1 MTCAFMC
8 LLYVTID
15 CSTTFYFLLFQLIFP
30 HFLNA
35 IRPHIEDHWSEDVA
49 NAWKTFFKIITYYM
63 ELGISGADPK
73 HVTDTFKVT

>member
-1 MTCAFMC
+1 MVRLTFTTCIA
-8 LLYVTID
+8 LLQV
-15 CSTTFYFLLFQLIFP
+15 IFP

-73 HVTDTFKVT
+73 HVTDAFHVT